1 MRSSLGCMHAALR
14 AHLPAQLDQ
23 KADDSQLHCAA
34 AGLIARYC
42 SVTEATIASYG
53 KELKDLFGAGDAQWR
68 DLESDHRGIRCARGA
83 SNTGELLKCCGLQSE
98 GYID

>member
-1 MRSSLGCMHAALR
+1 MNAALHQ
-14 AHLPAQLDQ
+14 HLPGGPDA
-23 KADDSQLHCAA
+23 KAGDAQLHCAA

-68 DLESDHRGIRCARGA
+68 DLESDRRGIRCARSA
-83 SNTGELLKCCGLQSE
+83 SDTRELLECCGLQA
-98 GYID
+98 G